1 MQLAT
6 AMSKSRSRIRPV
18 RTRNRLKKSA
28 AAPSTTPLTPER
40 ILQLGTGFF
49 ASRAVL
55 SAAELGVFTELD
67 AGPLDG
73 ETLRARLQL
82 HPRGARD
89 FFDALVALGLLKR
102 EHGLYS
108 NTAEAAQFLVRGKP
122 GYMGGILEMC
132 GTRLYGYWDMLNE
145 ALSTG
150 QPQNEMR
157 NGGEPFGEIYAT
169 QEKLESFLNGMTGIS
184 LASARSIAQKFP
196 WKYYK
201 TFADVGAA
209 QGAVPA
215 QVALAHPHLR
225 GVGFDLP
232 VVQHV
237 FEKYIQGQGLS
248 DRVRF
253 QSGNFFKESL
263 PSVDVIIMGHI
274 LHDWDLDQKQV
285 LIRKAFQAL
294 PPGGSFIVYE
304 ALIDDDRSKNAFG
317 LLMSLNMLI
326 ETVGGF
332 DYTGADCQQWMRNA
346 GFRETRVEH
355 LEGPHSMVI
364 AVK

>member
-1 MQLAT
+1 MKLTAT
-6 AMSKSRSRIRPV
+6 LPKARSRIKSV
-18 RTRNRLKKSA
+18 RATNRLRKPEA
-28 AAPSTTPLTPER
+28 TPATTPER

-49 ASRAVL
+49 ASRTVL
-55 SAAELGVFTELD
+55 SATELGVFTELD
-67 AGPLDG
+67 GGPLDG
-73 ETLRARLQL
+73 ETLRARLEL
-82 HPRGARD
+82 HPRGSPD

-132 GTRLYGYWDMLNE
+132 GARLYGYWNSLNE

-157 NGGEPFGEIYAT
+157 NGGEPFAEIYST

-184 LASARSIAQKFP
+184 MASARAIAQKFP
-196 WKYYK
+196 WKYFK

-209 QGAVPA
+209 QGAVPT

-232 VVQHV
+232 IVRPV
-237 FEKYIQGQGLS
+237 FEKYIQRHGLA

-253 QSGNFFKESL
+253 QPGNFFKEPL
-263 PSVDVIIMGHI
+263 PTADVIIMGHI

-285 LIRKAFQAL
+285 LIRKAFEAL
-294 PPGGSFIVYE
+294 PPGGAFVVYE
-304 ALIDDDRSKNAFG
+304 ALIDDDRSQNAFG

-326 ETVGGF
+326 ETAGGF
-332 DYTGADCQQWMRNA
+332 DFTGADCQQWMREA

-355 LEGPHSMVI
+355 LDGPHSMVVG
-364 AVK
+364 VK